1 MLRAGEI
8 VPAFPGLPEN
18 GPVLLAFFKIS
29 CPTCQFTFPYLERMA
44 DKVPILGISQDNPE
58 ATAEFRRAFGLT
70 FPILIDQP
78 RYPIS
83 NSFALSHVPSLFL
96 VEADR
101 RISRSVTGFSRQDLE
116 EIGNRF
122 GAVPFREGDRVPQF
136 KPG

>member
-8 VPAFPGLPEN
+8 IPDFDGLPES
-18 GPVLLAFFKIS
+18 GPILLAFFKIS
-29 CPTCQFTFPYLERMA
+29 CPTCQFTVPYLERMA
-44 DKVPILGISQDNPE
+44 DKVPILGISQDNSE
-58 ATAEFRRAFGLT
+58 STAEFRRAFRLT

-101 RISRSVTGFSRQDLE
+101 RISRSISGFSRKDLE